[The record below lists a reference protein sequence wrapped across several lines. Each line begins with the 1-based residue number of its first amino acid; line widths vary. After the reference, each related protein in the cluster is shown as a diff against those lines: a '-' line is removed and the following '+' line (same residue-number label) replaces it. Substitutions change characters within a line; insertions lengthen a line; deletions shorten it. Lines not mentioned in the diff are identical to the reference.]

1 MANSFDSNFT
11 RKLAR
16 VFLEKFESARI
27 HSKNVN
33 TQLLKGKFNPAS
45 GANVDFKRPT
55 DYLSVR
61 TAAGDVSSSTASS
74 IVTGKATGTVQN
86 YFTSFVDFSEAD
98 EAIKMDQLDQLLAP
112 LATRICTDL
121 ELDFADYMMDNGGLY
136 AGSVGTAATTWDH
149 IADAGAVMQAHGV
162 PMDSPWYYTVN
173 PYTQRNLASNQR
185 SLGAGGAAGGPIMS
199 AHEKATI
206 TEMFAGFDKVMT
218 ATTLPTWTRAATA
231 DVAGIVASD
240 PDVTYATHKDTMKQ
254 SIAVSG
260 FTAGTVVKAGTIISI
275 AGRYALNKNTRKPI
289 VDEDG
294 NKVVFTAVV
303 TADVTLTG
311 GAGTLV
317 VAGPGIYEASGAYNT
332 VDSAIVTNDVV
343 TLLGGTSAIT
353 AAPNLFWHKNAFGI
367 GSVPMQKLYSTD
379 TLATT
384 EDGLQFRVSKY
395 SDGDKNIQTVRF
407 DLRPAYATLN
417 PFFAGQGYGS
427 A

>member
-1 MANSFDSNFT
+1 M
-11 RKLAR
+11 
-16 VFLEKFESARI
+16 
-27 HSKNVN
+27 
-33 TQLLKGKFNPAS
+33 
-45 GANVDFKRPT
+45 
-55 DYLSVR
+55 
-61 TAAGDVSSSTASS
+61 
-74 IVTGKATGTVQN
+74 
-86 YFTSFVDFSEAD
+86 DFSEAD

-136 AGSVGTAATTWDH
+136 AGTVGTAATTWDH
-149 IADAGAVMQAHGV
+149 IAEAGAVMQAHGV

-231 DVAGIVASD
+231 DVAGIVASN
-240 PDVTYATHKDTMKQ
+240 PDVTYATAKDTMKQ

-289 VDEDG
+289 VDESG

-317 VAGPGIYEASGAYNT
+317 VAGPGIYESGGSYNT

-343 TLLGGTSAIT
+343 TLLGGTDAIT
-353 AAPNLFWHKNAFGI
+353 AAPNLFWHKNAFAI